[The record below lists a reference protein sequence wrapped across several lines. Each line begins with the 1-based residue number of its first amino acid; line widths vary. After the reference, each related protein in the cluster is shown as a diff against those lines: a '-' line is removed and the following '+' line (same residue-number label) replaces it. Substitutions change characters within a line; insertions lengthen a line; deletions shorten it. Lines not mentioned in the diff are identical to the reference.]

1 MKNTVLSLV
10 FLFAFSLGAS
20 NVLSAKAIA
29 PVSVNS
35 EMMSGNGALDDIAD
49 DVKEAGKE
57 VAKAS
62 KKVAKKTKKAAK
74 KAGKSTKKAAKKA
87 GKEIKKGFNEVKK
100 AIKE

>member
-10 FLFAFSLGAS
+10 FLFAFSLGS
-20 NVLSAKAIA
+20 SYVLSAKTYA
-29 PVSVNS
+29 PVSVTS
-35 EMMSGNGALDDIAD
+35 EMMSANATSDDIAD
-49 DVKEAGKE
+49 DVKEAGKD